1 MTLEEIR
8 AQYELRMR
16 ESDSY
21 GFRWGN
27 LCVNR
32 LGSDAKGYRALEIVT
47 PRGLLEIEVTPSGL
61 IKVNGTVMGGATRA

>member
-1 MTLEEIR
+1 MTLDEIR
-8 AQYELRMR
+8 TLHELRMR

-21 GFRWGN
+21 GFKWGN

-32 LGSDAKGYRALEIVT
+32 LASDAKGYRVIEIAT

-61 IKVNGTVMGGATRA
+61 IKVNGTVMGGAT

>member
-1 MTLEEIR
+1 MTLDEIR
-8 AQYELRMR
+8 ARHELSMR
-16 ESDSY
+16 DSDSY

-32 LGSDAKGYRALEIVT
+32 LVSDAKGYRVIEIVT

-61 IKVNGTVMGGATRA
+61 IKVNGTVMGGAT